1 MPLVTGSGTI
11 YAAPRVIQTNDT
23 RAGCP
28 GTAANGSTLI
38 SQTIT
43 VTNTAT
49 YWTHCRIIFLPS
61 ADGTIRSDFYI
72 SVDGTNVKSSLDT
85 ATNTFGSAVTSWEEL
100 DASFMGTLS
109 AGTHTIAM
117 IGTNGT
123 NCWGCTGDWGNMVT
137 FVWEAA

>member
-11 YAAPRVIQTNDT
+11 YAAPRVVQTNDT

-49 YWTHCRIIFLPS
+49 YWTHCRIIYNAAS
-61 ADGTIRSDFYI
+61 AGHIRSDFYI
-72 SVDGTNVKSSLDT
+72 SVDGTSVKGSLDT
-85 ATNTFGSAVTSWEEL
+85 ATDSAGTAVSAWEEL
-100 DASFMGTLS
+100 DASYMGTLS

-117 IGTNGT
+117 IAQNGP
-123 NCWGCTGDWGNMVT
+123 NCWGCGEPWGNMVT
-137 FVWEAA
+137 LVWEAA